1 MLFHCSL
8 RAFSSAFW
16 RTRTA
21 VEPGLQVICC
31 KSSNGICDR
40 RMITFNDIQSALARI
55 RDSIY
60 LSPCARSQTF
70 SESTGNE
77 VYLKLDNLQR
87 TGSFKERGALNKLLS
102 LSAVERARGVIAAS
116 AGNHAQGVAYHA
128 GKLGIRA
135 QICMPLTTPL
145 IKVSATRGYGAEVV
159 LHGANYDEA
168 FAESLRRSQVED
180 LTLVHAFDD
189 DAVIAGQ
196 GTIGLELLQQH
207 PDLEAVIVPIGGG
220 GLIGGIACAVK
231 ESNSKIQV
239 FGVQPSRLPS
249 MKAALAEGKPVT
261 LKPAST
267 IADGIAVRRAGDR
280 TLPLIQKYVD
290 DVVTVEEEE
299 IANAILLLLEREKTL
314 AEGAG
319 AAAVAAL
326 VNRKVPLTGK
336 KVAVLVCGGN
346 IDVTLLSRIIERGL
360 VKDGRLVR
368 LRVHLPDY
376 PGALN
381 RLTSILAEHRANI
394 VETDYDRAYHG
405 VGLGETAIEITMET
419 RGPDH
424 IAEIISA
431 LGAAGYA
438 QERVL

>member
-1 MLFHCSL
+1 MLTL
-8 RAFSSAFW
+8 
-16 RTRTA
+16 
-21 VEPGLQVICC
+21 
-31 KSSNGICDR
+31 
-40 RMITFNDIQSALARI
+40 NDIQAALRRI
-55 RDSIY
+55 RSSIY
-60 LSPCARSQTF
+60 LSPCALSATF

-87 TGSFKERGALNKLLS
+87 TGAFKERGALNKLLS
-102 LSAVERARGVIAAS
+102 LSTEERAQGVIAAS

-145 IKVSATRGYGAEVV
+145 IKVSATRGYGADVV

-168 FAESLRRSQVED
+168 YEEALRRSQAER
-180 LTLVHAFDD
+180 LTFVHAFDD

-196 GTIGLELLQQH
+196 GTIGLELLEQH
-207 PDLEAVIVPIGGG
+207 PDLEAVVVPIGGG
-220 GLIGGIACAVK
+220 GLIGGIACALK
-231 ESNSKIQV
+231 ESHSSSNQPSNRKIQV
-239 FGVQPSRLPS
+239 FGAQPSRLPS
-249 MKAALAEGKPVT
+249 MKVAVAEGKPVT
-261 LKPAST
+261 LAAAST
-267 IADGIAVRRAGDR
+267 IADGIAVRRAGER
-280 TLPLIQKYVD
+280 TLPMVQKYVD
-290 DVVTVEEEE
+290 DIVTVEEEE

-319 AAAVAAL
+319 AAAIAAL
-326 VNRKVPLTGK
+326 VNRKLPLVGK

-381 RLTSILAEHRANI
+381 RLTSILAQHRANI

-431 LGAAGYA
+431 LGAAGYT